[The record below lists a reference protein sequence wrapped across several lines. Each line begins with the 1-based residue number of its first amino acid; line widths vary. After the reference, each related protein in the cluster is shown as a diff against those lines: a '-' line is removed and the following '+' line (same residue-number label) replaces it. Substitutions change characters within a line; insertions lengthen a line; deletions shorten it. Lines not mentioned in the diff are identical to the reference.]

1 MLFNQEKE
9 TKISSPRQCMDF
21 PVYRQSGLG
30 RDELSTRSD
39 YELWEAFKRRNEAAF
54 ITIYTKY
61 YKALFHHGFKFVK
74 DRELVRD
81 CLQDFFIYLWKNG
94 VRFSP
99 TNSIKPYL
107 LKSFGRRVVEYMN
120 KQRVYYSLQE
130 PCDYIHLAVEPCV
143 VSKLVRKQVEDI
155 QWAKLNRA
163 PTTLGKMERMM
174 YRSIRKLRFF
184 FKNEKFGSNRM
195 N

>member
-9 TKISSPRQCMDF
+9 TKISSARQCMDF

-39 YELWEAFKRRNEAAF
+39 YELWEAFKRRNEADF

-81 CLQDFFIYLWKNG
+81 CLQDFFIYPWKNG

-99 TNSIKPYL
+99 ANPIKPYL

-120 KQRVYYSLQE
+120 KQRVTIRFRNPATIFTSRLS
-130 PCDYIHLAVEPCV
+130 PVWCLNWCGNR
-143 VSKLVRKQVEDI
+143 SKTFSGQNSTGPRPR
-155 QWAKLNRA
+155 W
-163 PTTLGKMERMM
+163 GKW
-174 YRSIRKLRFF
+174 S
-184 FKNEKFGSNRM
+184 G
-195 N
+195 